1 MAKLSVKPGTTS
13 LVVYVF
19 IQDSSVTTGAG
30 LTGLAFNTGSL
41 VASYVRPLAAR
52 TAITLATQTTTGA
65 YSSGGFVELDST
77 NMPGVYRLDVPDA
90 AIATGVRSATIMLK
104 GAANMAP
111 CLLELDLSNQ
121 ADVTSWNGSLLGTG
135 AFPELGIA
143 DSGTAQAATS
153 TTVQM
158 RSAATFADNTC
169 GGMVVAA
176 FGSTQ
181 GYWQCRAVD
190 SNVGSTDTLTVS
202 PAFTV
207 TPSGTITYILFES
220 PPASTASLPNVN
232 ASQIGGQTASAAGAV
247 TFPGTI
253 ASPTNITAGT
263 ITTVTNLTNAP
274 TAGDLTATMKA
285 SVTTAATAATPT
297 AAAVTGAVGSVTG
310 NVGGNVTGSIGSLG
324 ATAKTDV
331 STAVLTTQMTESY
344 AADGTAPTLAQATFL
359 TMQSI
364 GEVAV
369 VSTTLTVKK
378 LDGSTT
384 AATYTLNDGTN
395 PTSRTRTT

>member
-1 MAKLSVKPGTTS
+1 MAKLNVKPGTTS

-30 LTGLAFNTGSL
+30 LTGLAFNTSNL

-52 TAITLATQTTTGA
+52 SAITLATQTTTGA

-121 ADVTSWNGSLLGTG
+121 SDVTSWNGSLLGTG

-153 TTVQM
+153 TTLQM
-158 RSAATFADNTC
+158 RSAAAFADNTC
-169 GGMVVAA
+169 GGMIVAA

-181 GYWQCRAVD
+181 GYWQTRYVD

-207 TPSGTITYILFES
+207 TPSGTITYVLFES
-220 PPASTASLPNVN
+220 APASTASLPSVN
-232 ASQIGGQTASAAGAV
+232 ATQLAGQTITAAAGA
-247 TFPGTI
+247 TFPSSV
-253 ASPTNITAGT
+253 ASPTNITGGT

-274 TAGDLTATMKA
+274 TSGDLTATMKT
-285 SVTTAATAATPT
+285 SVATAA
-297 AAAVTGAVGSVTG
+297 
-310 NVGGNVTGSIGSLG
+310 
-324 ATAKTDV
+324 
-331 STAVLTTQMTESY
+331 LTTQMTEAY
-344 AADGTAPTLAQATFL
+344 AADGVAPTLAQALFL
-359 TMQSI
+359 IMQCI
-364 GEVAV
+364 GESSVS
-369 VSTTLTVKK
+369 STTLTVKK

-384 AATYTLNDGTN
+384 AATYTLNDATT